1 MSIVYFDVQIYE
13 EKVSLLRTKN
23 TCDKKSGIHFEEK
36 LRKFNI

>member
-23 TCDKKSGIHFEEK
+23 TCDKKVEFVLKKNKKI
-36 LRKFNI
+36 